1 MSTCILVCI
10 CMLIFNVY
18 QRLCTHV
25 YVWLYLLC
33 LCVRNYLIVTYLHCI
48 YMYTN
53 AILYI
58 CIQLRKNYLCSAA
71 HTLHHY
77 LYLSHCGVKD
87 SDIDKH
93 LSNDWLASCWILLIG
108 NLISCIALFLL
119 TLKALFML
127 KSLPLFIYG
136 STLIESLLFLVGSAY
151 FVSGSYPPTSATEE
165 LTVPLTREYTA
176 DNRGE
181 SVSGG
186 GGGMGGGEEGNGK
199 ERALSLDLSR
209 STLLSYSYS
218 SRYEL
223 PRPVHKA
230 PPTATTS
237 TAASGPP
244 LSLPQQPLLSDTPNT
259 METNPVPL
267 P

>member
-1 MSTCILVCI
+1 
-10 CMLIFNVY
+10 
-18 QRLCTHV
+18 
-25 YVWLYLLC
+25 
-33 LCVRNYLIVTYLHCI
+33 
-48 YMYTN
+48 MYTI

-58 CIQLRKNYLCSAA
+58 CTQLRKNYLCSAA
-71 HTLHHY
+71 HTFHHY
-77 LYLSHCGVKD
+77 LHLSHMGIKD

-108 NLISCIALFLL
+108 NLISCIALLLL
-119 TLKALFML
+119 TLKALFL
-127 KSLPLFIYG
+127 WRSLPLFIYG

-176 DNRGE
+176 DNGGE
-181 SVSGG
+181 TGKSG

-199 ERALSLDLSR
+199 ESAMSLALSR

-223 PRPVHKA
+223 PRPPVYKSPA
-230 PPTATTS
+230 STSAATL
-237 TAASGPP
+237 ASRPP
-244 LSLPQQPLLSDTPNT
+244 LSLSQQPLTSDTT
-259 METNPVPL
+259 DTVEAKHVPL
-267 P
+267 S